1 MQCLHL
7 EPTLSVFNRLD
18 SKEPDTGVEA
28 EHEDGPHGGPAG
40 DAVLLQ
46 VGPGPAHQAL
56 AVLVEL
62 LQHPLQLD
70 QVSEGGGAIRVS
82 EEDVVSPAVII
93 NTPDGWD

>member
-46 VGPGPAHQAL
+46 PSP
-56 AVLVEL
+56 
-62 LQHPLQLD
+62 
-70 QVSEGGGAIRVS
+70 S
-82 EEDVVSPAVII
+82 SPAFL
-93 NTPDGWD
+93 P